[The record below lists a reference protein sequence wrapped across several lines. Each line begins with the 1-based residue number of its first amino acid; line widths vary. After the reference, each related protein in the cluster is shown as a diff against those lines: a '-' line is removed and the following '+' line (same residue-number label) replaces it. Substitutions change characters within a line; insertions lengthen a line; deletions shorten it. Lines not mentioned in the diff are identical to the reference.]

1 MTRYQV
7 AYVVHVTLKVAAA
20 EEGVVVVVV
29 VQVGAP
35 KAEVVA
41 LKVQVGAPKAE
52 AGVDPVALGSKRHQV
67 QKSSRID
74 DRIGQSEKEHNPH
87 VCCG

>member
-1 MTRYQV
+1 MTGYQV
-7 AYVVHVTLKVAAA
+7 AYVGHVTLKVAAA
-20 EEGVVVVVV
+20 GEGVVV

-52 AGVDPVALGSKRHQV
+52 AGVDPAESGRERRQV
-67 QKSSRID
+67 QERSRID
-74 DRIGQSEKEHNPH
+74 DRIVQSEKEYNPH

>member
-7 AYVVHVTLKVAAA
+7 AYVCHVTLKVAAA
-20 EEGVVVVVV
+20 GEGVVVVEVV
-29 VQVGAP
+29 AP

-41 LKVQVGAPKAE
+41 LKVEVVAPKAE
-52 AGVDPVALGSKRHQV
+52 AGVDPVELDSKRHQV
-67 QKSSRID
+67 QKRSRIN
-74 DRIGQSEKEHNPH
+74 DRIGQSEKENNPH